1 MTLKNLQKLKERYRK
16 ELAESS
22 FKDDLL
28 LMVNGVKRGD
38 IILVYS
44 AKDKEHN
51 QAIVLKEYLE
61 EIIGFKSNH

>member
-1 MTLKNLQKLKERYRK
+1 MVEWSKE
-16 ELAESS
+16 
-22 FKDDLL
+22 
-28 LMVNGVKRGD
+28 GD
-38 IILVYS
+38 ITLVYS